1 MQRKLFSRVS
11 LDQNPATY
19 NNQSE
24 VNITNRDSIETKTSS
39 LKGKKT
45 QDTIIYFHPLVHAAR
60 SREMD
65 RVRQLTPTHSATTP
79 HTKLIQNSNQIPSN
93 GGDHQRVLRYVS

>member
-60 SREMD
+60 SRETD
-65 RVRQLTPTHSATTP
+65 RVRQLTPTTP

>member
-45 QDTIIYFHPLVHAAR
+45 QKTMIDSDTPVHAAK

-65 RVRQLTPTHSATTP
+65 RVRQLPPTVSATTA
-79 HTKLIQNSNQIPSN
+79 HTNPIQKFNQIPSN
-93 GGDHQRVLRYVS
+93 GEEY